1 MTRLLCPSRPNS
13 PSQQSANSQTNS
25 ETIPKQPALN
35 LPIKCIE
42 MPEKAHLELAKLGPA
57 QQSHPADL
65 QTRNSQHN
73 SHSQVYA
80 VEVWDIC
87 VHSGCQI
94 QLVKMLDVQLIIC
107 YLLCV
112 LHWDKIH
119 MDISILIDK
128 SILIYLQKLGV
139 SKLYTPFFS
148 FLAVPHGMLV
158 PWLGIK
164 PVFPALEVWCLNHW
178 TTREVLCFFL

>member
-1 MTRLLCPSRPNS
+1 MYVSIVSLWNFPNCYENKLRLSYRMTRLLCPSHPNS
-13 PSQQSANSQTNS
+13 PSQQSANSQTDS

-42 MPEKAHLELAKLGPA
+42 MLEKAHLELAKLGPA

-73 SHSQVYA
+73 LHSQVYG

-94 QLVKMLDVQLIIC
+94 QLVKMLDVQLIVTCSVYYIEIKFTWT
-107 YLLCV
+107 YL
-112 LHWDKIH
+112 
-119 MDISILIDK
+119 
-128 SILIYLQKLGV
+128 Y
-139 SKLYTPFFS
+139 
-148 FLAVPHGMLV
+148 
-158 PWLGIK
+158 
-164 PVFPALEVWCLNHW
+164 
-178 TTREVLCFFL
+178 